1 MAKKKTNARKPNR
14 SGETTTPAGSRKA
27 SQASSNK
34 DKSTSPRKIISGSQ
48 PSSTQEEDPTRKP
61 LAIVAIGCGA
71 GGIEALE
78 PFFEAA
84 KGDSNVAFVI
94 VQHLVTDEQDVLVKL
109 IQRLTPLPVK
119 SLSAE
124 ATDVSANQVYVL
136 PEKSMISTEDAGLCC
151 VEENDPKK
159 RSGAVDGLFQSL
171 ANYSE
176 TPLVGVVLSGKGN
189 DGTLGLRAIRS
200 AHGMT
205 LAQDTESAIEPA
217 MPRSAV
223 TSGNVDH
230 TLTPSMMP
238 EMIAEFVGQLEKRRL
253 ADGEEKLNL
262 AIKTFLPEICEALLK
277 VTEHD
282 FRNYKDTTL
291 LRRIARRMLV
301 LRIDSAEAYCHRV
314 RSDAEECQALFRE
327 LLISVTAFF
336 RDPDAFAFLAN
347 YVLPKIIEER
357 SKEDRA
363 IRIWVP
369 GCATGEEAYTLAM
382 MMIEELDK
390 YADQE
395 IDFTIFATDIDQ
407 RALNLAR
414 AGIYS
419 TASVEKLTQKRIDR
433 FFTQTGNQLTIRK
446 AVRERCVFSLHN
458 LISDTPFSQMDLI
471 SCRNLLIYLGQPL
484 QLKLIPMFHFALRV
498 NGFLLLGPSESLTS
512 HTEIFKP
519 IDSKHRI
526 SQRRPGPARAG
537 AILSSPNGVRG
548 MREHRGSSSPNESD
562 IHEISQRIVLDE
574 FAPRYGVV
582 DEHGYLV
589 CTSTG
594 LEQFLEFPDG
604 AFRNNIVKMAKRG
617 LRTVLRNAFNVAKK
631 TLRTVVR
638 SDVYMNT
645 ESGRTRIKL
654 TVQPMPELGENTNLF
669 MVVFK
674 DLEESATR
682 IAGGDKMVVA
692 EGDALVDQLEI
703 ELEQSRS
710 QLEDSIQEVEGSN
723 EELKSSNEELR
734 SINEELQSTN
744 EELETSKEEIQ
755 AGMQA
760 LARAKSDLQNLLDG
774 TQIATLFL
782 DDDLRVRG
790 FTPAISEIYGLEETD
805 IGRPISLFVP
815 EVDDM
820 PAIPAPADLTSQVD
834 DTVLARSGK
843 SYVRRIV
850 AYKKGDGEREGI
862 VVTFIDVTESEKR
875 ERELAAAKSRLHL
888 AMQEGG
894 VAAWSWDA
902 QSNQIVSDQNLKR
915 MFGFEE
921 DDPVT
926 TEQLFSRIEK
936 PHRSR
941 VQAAL
946 EDAARSQKPFNEE
959 YSIRLKSDEIR
970 WVKSRGKAVES
981 QAGATQDYFGVIID
995 VTEQKKWELKISE
1008 SEERMRL
1015 AAYAA
1020 KFASYDID
1028 LRQDFIV
1035 WTPEL
1040 AEILGQEIGALAEAK
1055 ASQMVEFL
1063 HDEDRDT
1070 WRMAVDSSYHID
1082 GEGRLECE
1090 FRVTGKDGSSRWV
1103 LGRGETIF
1111 DGEGPDRE
1119 AVRAVG
1125 VLMDIDDRKQ
1135 TERQIKLIESERDD
1149 SAMRLSMAL
1158 RSGGMATWEWTPR
1171 ESFWSKER
1179 YELLGIAANVP
1190 PSPEAFFKSVHP
1202 DDLERI
1208 KGDWKKATDGEQS
1221 YRKSFRI
1228 VRPDGE
1234 VRWIEVVSDIVKDD
1248 SGKVLRIYG
1257 LNWDSTEEHRYKEA
1271 LEESKQKAQQASIAK
1286 TEFLANMS
1294 HEIRTPMSAILGYAD
1309 ILAQHLQDPDN
1320 VNCVQIIQQNGRFLL
1335 EIINDI
1341 LDISKIEAGKLELMA
1356 VPFRIDRLLSDVFAL
1371 MQVRAIE
1378 KDLDFSMAV
1387 EGSIPE
1393 EIVSD
1398 SKRLKQILFNLIGNA
1413 IKFTDTGSVKLK
1425 VHFEDGVVSSESGNA
1440 TSRLVFELTDT
1451 GIGMSEKELGR
1462 LFQAF
1467 MQGDP
1472 SVARR
1477 FGGTGL
1483 GLAISQRLAE
1493 MLGGEVSVKSEPG
1506 KGSTFTFYVSTGSLE
1521 NIAMVDGP
1529 TLKIVD
1535 LGEQEVLPTKKVRLH
1550 GKILVVD
1557 DRREICL
1564 IAQHFIS
1571 AAGGTV
1577 ETGENGQQ
1585 AIDLIVAAETKGEP
1599 FELLVIDMQMPVL
1612 DGYEATRRLRSNNF
1626 DKPIIALTA
1635 HAMEGDRRK
1644 CLEAGCTEYFA
1655 KPLIESAFIALLAQH
1670 LPNRG
1675 KSKLRSKEE
1684 LDQKSLA
1691 PHPDEKPKP
1700 VSVSQSILLV
1710 DDNRNACEAVGALL
1724 ELKGHDVLF
1733 AYDGTTAIEVAI
1745 AELPDFIFLDLGLP
1759 DVSGIEVVKTLKKN
1773 PALAKTLV
1781 IALTGR
1787 EDSVEIRDAGFD
1799 DHLRKPVDVDE
1810 VEKMIQLLKA

>member
-1 MAKKKTNARKPNR
+1 MAKKKGNTRNSNHFAKDTT
-14 SGETTTPAGSRKA
+14 SGESRKSSQAGTNKGETSATERNSPDSRSSTLQTGEHTPA
-27 SQASSNK
+27 
-34 DKSTSPRKIISGSQ
+34 
-48 PSSTQEEDPTRKP
+48 PS
-61 LAIVAIGCGA
+61 AIVAIGCGV
-71 GGIEALE
+71 GGIDALE
-78 PFFEAA
+78 PFF
-84 KGDSNVAFVI
+84 KSTNDHSNVTFLI
-94 VQHLVTDEQDVLVKL
+94 VKHLSTHEDDALNNL

-124 ATDVSANQVYVL
+124 PASLKANQVYML
-136 PEKSMISTEDAGLCC
+136 PKKSMITVGKAGFGCA
-151 VEENDPKK
+151 EENDAVK
-159 RSGAVDGLFQSL
+159 RSGAIDCLFQSL
-171 ANYSE
+171 ANHSDV
-176 TPLVGVVLSGKGN
+176 PIVGIVLSGSGK
-189 DGTLGLRAIRS
+189 DGTLGLKAIRS

-205 LAQDTESAIEPA
+205 IAQNTESAIEPD
-217 MPRSAV
+217 MPRSASK
-223 TSGNVDH
+223 SGNADH
-230 TLTPSMMP
+230 TLAPGKMP
-238 EMIAEFVGQLEKRRL
+238 ELIQEFVGCLQKRLR
-253 ADGEEKLNL
+253 ADGEENVFLE
-262 AIKTFLPEICEALLK
+262 IKSLLPEMCDALLQ

-282 FRNYKDTTL
+282 FRNYKDKTL

-301 LRIDSAEAYCHRV
+301 LRVDSAADYLRRV
-314 RSDAEECQALFRE
+314 RSDREECKSLFRE

-336 RDPDAFAFLAN
+336 RDPDVFAYLAN
-347 YVLPKIIEER
+347 YVLPKIVEER
-357 SKEDRA
+357 TKEDRT

-369 GCATGEEAYTLAM
+369 GCASGEEAYTLAI

-390 YADQE
+390 YSDQE
-395 IDFTIFATDIDQ
+395 IDFTIFATDIDE

-414 AGIYS
+414 SGVYPA
-419 TASVEKLTQKRIDR
+419 ASVEKLSKKRVDR
-433 FFTQTGNQLTIRK
+433 FFTKTGNQLTIKK
-446 AVRERCVFSLHN
+446 AIRERCVFSLHN
-458 LISDTPFSQMDLI
+458 LISDTPFSKMDLI
-471 SCRNLLIYLGQPL
+471 SCRNLLIYLGQSL
-484 QLKLIPMFHFALRV
+484 QLKLIPTFHFALRA

-526 SQRRPGPARAG
+526 SQRRPGPARTSDF
-537 AILSSPNGVRG
+537 LSSANGVRA
-548 MREHRGSSSPNESD
+548 MRERRASNVPDDSD
-562 IHEISQRIVLDE
+562 IHKISQGIVLDE
-574 FAPRYGVV
+574 FAPKYGVV
-582 DEHGYLV
+582 DENGYLV

-617 LRTVLRNAFNVAKK
+617 LRSVLRASFNAAKK

-638 SDVYMNT
+638 SDVYIRT

-654 TVQPMPELGENTNLF
+654 IVQPMPKLGENTNLF

-674 DLEESATR
+674 DLENSATQ
-682 IAGGDKMVVA
+682 IAGGDRIVA
-692 EGDALVDQLEI
+692 ADGEALVDQLEI
-703 ELEQSRS
+703 ELEQTRS
-710 QLEDSIQEVEGSN
+710 QLEDSIQQVEGSN

-755 AGMQA
+755 VGMKA

-774 TQIATLFL
+774 TQIATVFL
-782 DDDLRVRG
+782 DEDLCIRG
-790 FTPAISEIYGLEETD
+790 FTPAILEIYPLKDTD
-805 IGRPISLFVP
+805 IGRPIALFVP
-815 EVDDM
+815 EVDNM
-820 PAIPAPADLTSQVD
+820 PAMPDPATLTLQID
-834 DTVLARSGK
+834 DIVVARSGK
-843 SYVRRIV
+843 SYVRRV
-850 AYKKGDGEREGI
+850 LPYRKNNGEREGI
-862 VVTFIDVTESEKR
+862 VVTFIDVTKLEKR
-875 ERELAAAKSRLHL
+875 ELELAEAKSRLHL

-894 VAAWSWDA
+894 VAAWSWDTN
-902 QSNQIVSDQNLKR
+902 SNQVVADHNLKR

-921 DDPVT
+921 DDHVT
-926 TEQLFSRIEK
+926 AKQLFSLIEQ

-946 EDAARSQKPFNEE
+946 ENAARLKKPFNEE
-959 YSIRLKSDEIR
+959 FSISLKSGEVR
-970 WVKSRGKAVES
+970 WVESRGRAVGS
-981 QAGATQDYFGVIID
+981 AQDYFGVIID
-995 VTEQKKWELKISE
+995 ITNQKNWELKISE

-1028 LRQDFIV
+1028 LSKDFIV

-1040 AEILGQEIGALAEAK
+1040 AEILGQEIGSLAQAK

-1063 HDEDRDT
+1063 HDEDRET
-1070 WRMAVDSSYHID
+1070 WQMAVDGSYHVD

-1090 FRVTGKDGSSRWV
+1090 FRVNEKDGSSRWV

-1111 DGEGPDRE
+1111 EGDGPDRK

-1135 TERQIKLIESERDD
+1135 TERQITLIESERDE

-1158 RSGGMATWEWTPR
+1158 RSGGMATWEWTPH
-1171 ESFWSKER
+1171 ESYWSKER
-1179 YELLGIAANVP
+1179 YELLGISADVT
-1190 PSPEAFFKSVHP
+1190 PSPETFFQCVHP
-1202 DDLERI
+1202 DDLEQM
-1208 KGDWKKATDGEQS
+1208 KTDWEKATNGEQS

-1228 VRPDGE
+1228 VHPDGNI
-1234 VRWIEVVSDIVKDD
+1234 RWIEVVSDIVKDD
-1248 SGKVLRIYG
+1248 TGKVLRIYG

-1309 ILAQHLQDPDN
+1309 ILAQHLEDPDN

-1356 VPFRIDRLLSDVFAL
+1356 VPFRVDRLLSDVFAL
-1371 MQVRAIE
+1371 MQVRAVE
-1378 KDLDFSMAV
+1378 KDLDFSMSV
-1387 EGSIPE
+1387 EGRIPE
-1393 EIVSD
+1393 QIVSD

-1413 IKFTDTGSVKLK
+1413 IKFTDIGSVELK
-1425 VHFEDGVVSSESGNA
+1425 VHFEDGVVSAKSGNA

-1451 GIGMSEKELGR
+1451 GIGMSERQLGR

-1472 SVARR
+1472 SVARK

-1493 MLGGEVSVKSEPG
+1493 MLGGKVSVESESG
-1506 KGSTFTFYVSTGSLE
+1506 KGSTFTFYVSTGSLK
-1521 NIAMVDGP
+1521 NIQMVDGP

-1535 LGEQEVLPTKKVRLH
+1535 LADHESLPIKKVRLR

-1585 AIDLIVAAETKGEP
+1585 AIDLIVAAESKGEP
-1599 FELLVIDMQMPVL
+1599 FDLLVLDMQMPVL
-1612 DGYEATRRLRSNNF
+1612 DGYEATRRLRSNNY

-1635 HAMEGDRRK
+1635 HAMEGDRTK

-1655 KPLIESAFIALLAQH
+1655 KPLVEATFIALLSQY
-1670 LPNRG
+1670 LTSTVETEKSSSG
-1675 KSKLRSKEE
+1675 KMDPISRTPAFDK
-1684 LDQKSLA
+1684 KSASLTA
-1691 PHPDEKPKP
+1691 
-1700 VSVSQSILLV
+1700 SRSILIV
-1710 DDNRNACEAVGALL
+1710 DDNRNACEAVGTLL
-1724 ELKGHDVLF
+1724 ELSGHEVLY
-1733 AYDGTTAIEVAI
+1733 AYDGTTAIEIAI
-1745 AELPDFIFLDLGLP
+1745 AESPDFIFLDLGLP
-1759 DVSGIEVVKTLKKN
+1759 DVSGIEVVKTLKKI
-1773 PALAKTLV
+1773 PTLTGTFV

-1787 EDSVEIRDAGFD
+1787 EDSHEIRDAGFD
-1799 DHLRKPVDVDE
+1799 DYVRKPVDVNN
-1810 VEKMIQLLKA
+1810 VEKMIQTLRN